1 MLALLFSFP
10 HIRNSHHASHCRLF
24 SPFPTRTIRAFR
36 VYHERTSALSFLVES
51 RPVSP
56 THDARRSQQL
66 VILFHSCKQTQNL
79 GGIRTPGPMLEAAFE
94 GNHY

>member
-66 VILFHSCKQTQNL
+66 SFFILANKLKISV
-79 GGIRTPGPMLEAAFE
+79 GFE
-94 GNHY
+94 LQDQC